1 VDLLVL
7 DALRAHAGDPE
18 VLKDRYARAMEAAG
32 SVDAPAERDALKA
45 QVRDIET
52 RQARLVDAVEPAL
65 LPDHIVRRRQ
75 KAFGA
80 EMKLVRSRLD
90 ATVDAAIIPSLP
102 DLWAI
107 LTLAGGLETAGR
119 DGQREL
125 LECLATAVEID
136 PRGRDSHH
144 RLAAR
149 RRDPVSSPAVPGR
162 AGPTDRDLHGAGGG
176 IAPKLLRPM
185 TKTPVEMPAH
195 AVLLAPR
202 LRVLVIK

>member
-1 VDLLVL
+1 MRRQHAL
-7 DALRAHAGDPE
+7 DA
-18 VLKDRYARAMEAAG
+18 
-32 SVDAPAERDALKA
+32 
-45 QVRDIET
+45 Q
-52 RQARLVDAVEPAL
+52 
-65 LPDHIVRRRQ
+65 
-75 KAFGA
+75 
-80 EMKLVRSRLD
+80 MKLARSRLD
-90 ATVDAAIIPSLP
+90 AKMDATLIPSLP

-162 AGPTDRDLHGAGGG
+162 AGPTGRDLHGAGGG

-185 TKTPVEMPAH
+185 TTRPVEMPAH
-195 AVLLAPR
+195 VVLLAPR
-202 LRVLVIK
+202 PRVLVIK